1 MMDLVS
7 ADSHVVEAAEVF
19 TGLAE
24 KFGDEAPRIMDTEDE
39 VDAIVIPK
47 RGLRGTGAG
56 RLGLAGLRLRDGAKL
71 VRRPGRK
78 PEVDD
83 LTDPAIVDILKQ
95 GYGGLREGI
104 RSGAKR
110 HLDQDADGIALELL
124 YPGFFGLFSLP
135 NVELLVAC
143 QKNYN
148 DWVFDYAT
156 EAMGRLEGLAAI
168 PLQDPIAGL
177 AELQRAIDKGF
188 KGVCIPCTSPA
199 EQPYFEACYD
209 PIWALA
215 QEAGIPV
222 SMHVG
227 CNAYVPPQLRPPTP
241 DPLVAYAGSAA
252 AIQRTLVE
260 LICRGVAAKFP
271 KLNFVVSEFNA
282 GWLAHWLDRLDQ
294 GVSRE
299 NRFGRGPFLTERP
312 LEIWHRQFYTTI
324 EDDRAAILT
333 RDILGIDNMMWGADY
348 PHSDST
354 WPCSRDVLGEL
365 MADVPAAEA
374 RKITHDNVVRLYGL
388 E

>member
-188 KGVCIPCTSPA
+188 KGVCI
-199 EQPYFEACYD
+199 
-209 PIWALA
+209 
-215 QEAGIPV
+215 
-222 SMHVG
+222 
-227 CNAYVPPQLRPPTP
+227 
-241 DPLVAYAGSAA
+241 
-252 AIQRTLVE
+252 
-260 LICRGVAAKFP
+260 
-271 KLNFVVSEFNA
+271 
-282 GWLAHWLDRLDQ
+282 
-294 GVSRE
+294 
-299 NRFGRGPFLTERP
+299 
-312 LEIWHRQFYTTI
+312 
-324 EDDRAAILT
+324 
-333 RDILGIDNMMWGADY
+333 
-348 PHSDST
+348 
-354 WPCSRDVLGEL
+354 
-365 MADVPAAEA
+365 
-374 RKITHDNVVRLYGL
+374 
-388 E
+388 